1 MKNGCVK
8 ICAPVFPFL
17 TACPS
22 TVPRKDLDPCWALH
36 IPPFPAKRAFYLIY
50 NSKKQRPMSRG
61 IFQFGI
67 AQLHRNLREFTTK
80 HLAVKLFK
88 LLFYLWNRRFHL
100 FFLHFLA
107 QFLYLPVYLSL
118 HLCEFF
124 QFLMILSMLFIFR
137 RRRTDVYSG
146 I

>member
-1 MKNGCVK
+1 
-8 ICAPVFPFL
+8 
-17 TACPS
+17 
-22 TVPRKDLDPCWALH
+22 
-36 IPPFPAKRAFYLIY
+36 
-50 NSKKQRPMSRG
+50 MSRG

-88 LLFYLWNRRFHL
+88 LLFYIWNRRFHL
-100 FFLHFLA
+100 FFLQFLA